1 MKLRTALLFSFLVV
15 FSPFPGAGFAAVVPL
30 FDARFSPPL
39 TEISGLNPD
48 SCFLAV
54 QSMPDSTS
62 PARII
67 SIDKRGRVATIEEL
81 AETKEITVPGER
93 LWIAGEGPRPAVDAN
108 AMPLPNRRLPIIA
121 ARVYL
126 SAGGDTYTTV
136 FETRGGYY
144 ELRHKDSRGRLLF
157 IAVPRDPYGLK
168 KVIVSADGGRVMV
181 IDESSPRSVEP
192 GGGGQRYYIYNKEG
206 RLLSDVDFGDNV
218 DSWLDFS
225 GGIMAADG
233 SCYLTGRGD
242 GGKAL
247 KNLVLL
253 DTDGKPKWEKA
264 FFEGH
269 LLSAEMG
276 GLFLVKGG
284 NRSFMNFI
292 DREGNVKMLERMG
305 YAFDLWL
312 SKDISCAYIVML
324 KEFDFNKSG
333 IAGRLGELF
342 PGIRVVFVNLEKFR
356 ADGHGLPS
364 IEISPDGK
372 SFILTGV
379 GGAETQAKTGVALYD
394 QSMNELWRDAFFGDN
409 IAPRFTGGGFLLRF
423 GSPVSRISYYETK

>member
-1 MKLRTALLFSFLVV
+1 MSLRATLLLSVLVIFSFL
-15 FSPFPGAGFAAVVPL
+15 PGAGLAAVIPL
-30 FDARFSPPL
+30 FDARFTPPL
-39 TEISGLNPD
+39 TEISGLNLE

-54 QSMPDSTS
+54 QSMPGSTS
-62 PARII
+62 PARVI

-93 LWIAGEGPRPAVDAN
+93 LWIAGEGPRPASDAN
-108 AMPLPNRRLPIIA
+108 AAPPPGRSIPVIS

-126 SAGGDTYTTV
+126 SAGGDTYTTI
-136 FETRGGYY
+136 FETTGGYY

-168 KVIVSADGGRVMV
+168 KVIVSDNGGRVIV
-181 IDESSPRSVEP
+181 VDESSTHSGKSGQP
-192 GGGGQRYYIYNKEG
+192 GQRYYVYDRDG
-206 RLLSDVDFGDNV
+206 RLLSDVDFGDHPDN
-218 DSWLDFS
+218 WLDFS
-225 GGIMAADG
+225 GGIMAWDG
-233 SCYLTGRGD
+233 SCYLTGRGS
-242 GGKAL
+242 GKAL

-253 DTDGKPKWEKA
+253 DADGKPKWEKTL
-264 FFEGH
+264 FEGH
-269 LLSAEMG
+269 QLAAYMG

-292 DREGNVKMLERMG
+292 DSEGSVKMLERMG

-312 SKDISCAYIVML
+312 SKDVSCAYIVML

-333 IAGRLGELF
+333 IAGRVGELF
-342 PGIRVVFVNLEKFR
+342 PGIKVIAVNLEKFR
-356 ADGHGLPS
+356 VKGHGLPS

-379 GGAETQAKTGVALYD
+379 GAESQAKTGIALYD
-394 QSMNELWRDAFFGDN
+394 QSMKELWSDAFFGDN
-409 IAPRFTGGGFLLRF
+409 IEPRFTGSGFLLRF
-423 GSPVSRISYYETK
+423 GSPASRLSYYEAK